1 MALLQVENVTV
12 RYSTPSGPLTAVN
25 DVSFDLAAGQTLGLV
40 GESGCG
46 KSTLARSIAGLR
58 PPSEGSVEF
67 EGLPGPVHRLGR
79 MQRAGAIQMV
89 FQDPMSSLN
98 PRLKIGAIIAEPL
111 EIHSIGNRAE
121 REVEVRRLA
130 ERVGLPLDYLDRYP
144 HELSGGQRQRVG
156 IARSLALKPELIV
169 CDEPVS
175 ALDVSVQA
183 QVLNLLVDLQ
193 RERSIAYLFISH
205 DLSVIRYMS
214 HKIAVMYLGRIVE
227 IGPSETVW
235 NKRSHPYSKAL
246 VGAIPDEHQQVSVV
260 AGEIPSALNPPSGC
274 AFRLNCPF
282 VMEKCASQTPQ
293 LRTIGDGHQV
303 ACHLPDDSLI

>member
-1 MALLQVENVTV
+1 MSLLQVENVTV
-12 RYSTPSGPLTAVN
+12 RYSTPSGSLTAVN
-25 DVSFDLAAGQTLGLV
+25 GVSFNLAAGQTLGLV

-58 PPSEGSVEF
+58 APSDGSVEF
-67 EGLPGPVHRLGR
+67 EGLPGPVHSLGR
-79 MQRAGAIQMV
+79 MRRAGAIQMV

-98 PRLKIGAIIAEPL
+98 PRLKIGKIIAEPL
-111 EIHSIGNRAE
+111 EVHSVGDRAG
-121 REVEVRRLA
+121 REAEVRRLA

-193 RERSIAYLFISH
+193 RERNIAYLFISH
-205 DLSVIRYMS
+205 DLSVIRYVS
-214 HKIAVMYLGRIVE
+214 HTIAVMYLGRIVE
-227 IGPSETVW
+227 IGPSEVVW
-235 NKRSHPYSKAL
+235 NKRSHPYTRAL
-246 VGAIPDEHQQVSVV
+246 VGAIPDAEQTAPSV

-274 AFRLNCPF
+274 AFRMNCPF
-282 VMEKCASQTPQ
+282 AMDICARQTPE
-293 LRTIGDGHQV
+293 LRTIGDGHQI
-303 ACHLPDDSLI
+303 ACHLQVDV